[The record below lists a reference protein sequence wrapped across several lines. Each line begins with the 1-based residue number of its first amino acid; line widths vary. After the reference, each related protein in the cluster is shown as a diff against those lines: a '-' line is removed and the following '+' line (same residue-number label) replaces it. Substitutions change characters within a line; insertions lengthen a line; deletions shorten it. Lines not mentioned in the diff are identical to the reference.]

1 MARMWSAGKNGI
13 IMRVVAS
20 LMGRK
25 GGNAGEV
32 RKGQDIKK
40 GSESG
45 GLKKVKAQWELRV
58 SGVFR
63 GSLVY
68 TGSFTFM
75 SSTVSVL
82 LEVWSPG
89 LSIPSQCVVA
99 RAGQSRYLPLLG

>member
-1 MARMWSAGKNGI
+1 MARMWSVGKNGI

-32 RKGQDIKK
+32 RQDQDIKK

-45 GLKKVKAQWELRV
+45 GLKKVNSQWELRV
-58 SGVFR
+58 SEVFR

-75 SSTVSVL
+75 SSTVNV

-99 RAGQSRYLPLLG
+99 RAGQSRCLPLLG